1 MGLGRLI
8 ENVVGAVT
16 GRNNDDEAQAAA
28 QNDPNFDPNTASYD
42 PNASGDPSILPASMD
57 PMGDPADQG
66 QYASNQYGSDDGSV
80 LPASMDPM
88 GDPADEG
95 QNAAF
100 DDSGI
105 LPASQDPYGDPADQQ
120 R

>member
-16 GRNNDDEAQAAA
+16 GRNNDNEQAA
-28 QNDPNFDPNTASYD
+28 QNDPNFDPNANYD
-42 PNASGDPSILPASMD
+42 ANAGQDILPASQD
-57 PMGDPADQG
+57 PYGDPADQG
-66 QYASNQYGSDDGSV
+66 QYAANQYGSDDGGV

-95 QNAAF
+95 QNAGFA
-100 DDSGI
+100 DSDI
-105 LPASQDPYGDPADQQ
+105 LPASEDPYGDPADQQ
-120 R
+120 TYNR

>member
-1 MGLGRLI
+1 MGLGRI
-8 ENVVGAVT
+8 FESVVDAVT
-16 GRNNDDEAQAAA
+16 GRNNDEEQTATAQG
-28 QNDPNFDPNTASYD
+28 DPNFDPNATYD
-42 PNASGDPSILPASMD
+42 ANAGQDVLPASQD

-95 QNAAF
+95 QNASLAG
-100 DDSGI
+100 DPNV
-105 LPASQDPYGDPADQQ
+105 LPASQDPYGDPADDQ